1 MSYSSQAEAVKRL
14 LNQGLLSPEQA
25 SRTIRALVEG
35 GLRMI
40 NNAIPDVPAS
50 ATRKGAVQV
59 APVQGG
65 GTQLRLPLTQ
75 PGRGAQAYSPTKSST
90 PEAAAEIQSARRALP
105 AESAS
110 QRNQRLLEQAQESRL
125 LMQPTGGVRAGM
137 GAPEFSEYVFGRA
150 RTPRTVST
158 TAAPAATQPQ
168 APVPAWARAQQ
179 LQIADPQV
187 YQAVRQIAESTARER
202 GVRAEDV
209 MEALLSPEGTQS
221 GLLRTLSAPGEMVP
235 SGGGRMGVPNAAAS
249 ATQGPSGALA
259 RTGGLA
265 ANTQEVIPATVY
277 EVTGQQKVLPEG
289 DVLRM
294 LNELGGV
301 RTIDLRQALA
311 TPDFIRAMG
320 SQLADFAAGPVAA
333 DVAEAGAAAGR
344 RVPLAPF
351 VGGGMLGG
359 LGLGAYMSQQQNQIP
374 GLIEPSAPGETM
386 LGAPTATPEAGANLP
401 AVTGSPLTQ
410 PAAPIAG
417 STNAIPGTVN
427 PSSLTQPA
435 APVVA
440 PPRLAGGGSPAAARP
455 VVSATGAG
463 AVVQQMNDG
472 DSNYRQA
479 VQNASQ
485 ALRQDATQYGPG
497 QAGAFYAAQQAYAR
511 TPGRSQEIVGSLKQ
525 MGAPASVGIE
535 SEANFETWARKN
547 PELAY
552 RLQLQMQRRGP
563 SQQMPTA
570 QGVQVGTSFGTD
582 FNRNALGQ
590 SRAAAENAVT
600 GKQGAADIADALRPQ
615 AYATMQAPRS
625 GMYAGY

>member
-1 MSYSSQAEAVKRL
+1 
-14 LNQGLLSPEQA
+14 
-25 SRTIRALVEG
+25 
-35 GLRMI
+35 
-40 NNAIPDVPAS
+40 
-50 ATRKGAVQV
+50 
-59 APVQGG
+59 
-65 GTQLRLPLTQ
+65 
-75 PGRGAQAYSPTKSST
+75 
-90 PEAAAEIQSARRALP
+90 
-105 AESAS
+105 
-110 QRNQRLLEQAQESRL
+110 
-125 LMQPTGGVRAGM
+125 
-137 GAPEFSEYVFGRA
+137 
-150 RTPRTVST
+150 
-158 TAAPAATQPQ
+158 
-168 APVPAWARAQQ
+168 
-179 LQIADPQV
+179 
-187 YQAVRQIAESTARER
+187 
-202 GVRAEDV
+202 
-209 MEALLSPEGTQS
+209 
-221 GLLRTLSAPGEMVP
+221 
-235 SGGGRMGVPNAAAS
+235 
-249 ATQGPSGALA
+249 
-259 RTGGLA
+259 
-265 ANTQEVIPATVY
+265 VY
-277 EVTGQQKVLPEG
+277 EVTGQQKVPLEG

-359 LGLGAYMSQQQNQIP
+359 LGLGAYMSERQNQIP
-374 GLIEPSAPGETM
+374 GFIEPSAPGETM

-401 AVTGSPLTQ
+401 AVTGSPVTQ

-511 TPGRSQEIVGSLKQ
+511 TPGRSQEIIGSLKQ

-535 SEANFETWARKN
+535 SEANFETWARRN
-547 PELAY
+547 PDLAY

-582 FNRNALGQ
+582 FNRNAVGQ

-625 GMYAGY
+625 AMYAGY